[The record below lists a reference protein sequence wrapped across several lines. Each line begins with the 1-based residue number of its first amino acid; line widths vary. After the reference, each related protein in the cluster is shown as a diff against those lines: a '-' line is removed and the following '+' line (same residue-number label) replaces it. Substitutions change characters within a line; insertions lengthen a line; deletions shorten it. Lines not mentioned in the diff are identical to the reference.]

1 MPESESKMVLVTRR
15 CQHCGT
21 EFTITDR
28 RALKKRFCSPSCR
41 VTYSR
46 LHVQRERDRA
56 RDQAYSEL
64 TVKDW
69 VRQKELERLTQRVH
83 DLEEANTKLMD
94 QLDEVTSLMTRMSR
108 DHVLTINTSE
118 TMSEYYKTL
127 MDQSTADWAGLLNLG
142 ETVSRVNDEL
152 RVSQEETSLP
162 RSRSWGESH
171 TASDDDAINPF

>member
-69 VRQKELERLTQRVH
+69 IRRRDHERLTARVSE
-83 DLEEANTKLMD
+83 LEDINTQLKA
-94 QLDEVTSLMTRMSR
+94 QLDEITSLITRMSR
-108 DHVLTINTSE
+108 DHVLTINMNE
-118 TMSEYYKTL
+118 TMSDYYKTL
-127 MDQSTADWAGLLNLG
+127 MDQSAIDWTQLLNLG

-162 RSRSWGESH
+162 RSRSWGEPH
-171 TASDDDAINPF
+171 TASDDGVINPF